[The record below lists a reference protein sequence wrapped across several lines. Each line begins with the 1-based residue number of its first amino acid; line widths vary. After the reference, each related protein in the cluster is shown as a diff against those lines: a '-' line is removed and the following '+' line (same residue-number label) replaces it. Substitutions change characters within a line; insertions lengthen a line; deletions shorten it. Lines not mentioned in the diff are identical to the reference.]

1 MRKESVKK
9 QRAGCRAGQ
18 GLGLVLL
25 VLSQHNGSSM
35 EADRLHL
42 GEKLLAG
49 FAGHI

>member
-18 GLGLVLL
+18 SLGLVL
-25 VLSQHNGSSM
+25 VLSQHNVNSM
-35 EADRLHL
+35 EADGLCL